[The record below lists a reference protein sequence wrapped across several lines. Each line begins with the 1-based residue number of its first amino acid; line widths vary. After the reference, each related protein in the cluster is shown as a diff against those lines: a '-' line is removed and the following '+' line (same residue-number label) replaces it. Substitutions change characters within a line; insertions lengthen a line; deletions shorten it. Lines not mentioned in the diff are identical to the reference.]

1 MLSLKLDVPVED
13 FFKNTKESKFID
25 KLSALLGITTDKLR
39 IAGINK
45 NTNVIDIV
53 VESKELTGNEDAN
66 ELKNMENDLKNKVK
80 IIEGLA
86 STG

>member
-1 MLSLKLDVPVED
+1 MSVTISLKLDVPLED

-25 KLSALLGITTDKLR
+25 KLSALIGITADKLK

-45 NTNVIDIV
+45 NTNMIDIV

-66 ELKNMENDLKNKVK
+66 
-80 IIEGLA
+80 
-86 STG
+86 